1 MLSDKYNKNSQCL
14 NDYLHDFRKVE
25 NTKDGF
31 VERCLRC
38 GEQLHIPHN
47 MPNDV
52 FLSYHNRSALQA
64 NDPLFLHEYPL
75 ALK

>member
-1 MLSDKYNKNSQCL
+1 MLSNKYDKNSQCL
-14 NDYLHDFRKVE
+14 NDYLHDFRHVQ

-31 VERCLRC
+31 LERCTRC
-38 GEQLHIPHN
+38 GEQLHIPNN

-52 FLSYHNRSALQA
+52 FLSYHNKSALQA
-64 NDPLFLHEYPL
+64 SDTLFLREYPN